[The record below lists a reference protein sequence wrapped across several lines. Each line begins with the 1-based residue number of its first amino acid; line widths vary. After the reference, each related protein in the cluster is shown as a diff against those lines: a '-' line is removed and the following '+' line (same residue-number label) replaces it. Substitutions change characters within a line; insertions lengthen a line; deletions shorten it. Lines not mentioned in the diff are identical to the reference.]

1 MARLRQLRKIPV
13 SAIWLLQCS
22 KQGARAMLAE
32 WIRNIPKSLLD
43 RIVNDTRVRDSVIWN
58 LASQEARRRHDQW
71 QQVA

>member
-1 MARLRQLRKIPV
+1 
-13 SAIWLLQCS
+13 
-22 KQGARAMLAE
+22 MLAE